1 MRGRGALFAAATVLF
16 LPGCSHI
23 TDGGECLGG
32 GPPGI
37 VPIDLS
43 GTWAGTVRDAISVR
57 FELRQANMVDAL
69 DQYGDI
75 TGTVSITIPGPVETS
90 GSVEGWTHGTAGHC
104 DESRITGQSFRV
116 FGHLTVMPT
125 DQIELPLHIDML
137 YGTVD
142 GGEIDVG
149 LIYTGPTAVTFD
161 ENGKVTGIELDSFTG
176 TALKLTRAVGRN
188 TR

>member
-1 MRGRGALFAAATVLF
+1 MRGGWALFAAATVLV
-16 LPGCSHI
+16 LLGCSPI
-23 TDGGECLGG
+23 TDGDECLGG
-32 GPPGI
+32 GPPEI

-43 GTWAGTVRDAISVR
+43 GTWTGTVRDAIAVR
-57 FELRQANMVDAL
+57 FELKQANMVDTL

-75 TGTVSITIPGPVETS
+75 TGTVTITIPGPVEAS
-90 GSVEGWTHGTAGHC
+90 GSVEGWTHGTASHC

-137 YGTVD
+137 YGTVEGD
-142 GGEIDVG
+142 EIHIG
-149 LIYTGPTAVTFD
+149 LIYNGPTAVTFD
-161 ENGKVTGIELDSFTG
+161 ENGKVTGIELDSFTD
-176 TALKLTRAVGRN
+176 TAFKLTRGEGQN

>member
-1 MRGRGALFAAATVLF
+1 MRGGGALFAAATVLV
-16 LPGCSHI
+16 LLSCSPI
-23 TDGGECLGG
+23 TEGDECVGSG
-32 GPPGI
+32 APEI

-43 GTWAGTVRDAISVR
+43 GTWTGTVRDVIAVR
-57 FELRQANMVDAL
+57 FELRQANMVNAL

-90 GSVEGWTHGTAGHC
+90 GSVEGWTHGTADHC

-116 FGHLTVMPT
+116 FAHLTVRPT
-125 DQIELPLHIDML
+125 DQLELPLHIDML
-137 YGTVD
+137 YGTVEE
-142 GGEIDVG
+142 GEIDVG

-161 ENGKVTGIELDSFTG
+161 ENGKVTGIEFDSFRD
-176 TALKLTRAVGRN
+176 TALKLTRGAGQN

>member
-1 MRGRGALFAAATVLF
+1 MRGRGALFAAATVLV
-16 LPGCSHI
+16 LPGCSHV

-32 GPPGI
+32 GPPEI

-43 GTWAGTVRDAISVR
+43 GTWTGTVRDVIFVR

-75 TGTVSITIPGPVETS
+75 TGTVSITIPGPVEAS

-104 DESRITGQSFRV
+104 DESWITGQSFRV

-125 DQIELPLHIDML
+125 DQLELPLHIDML
-137 YGTVD
+137 YGTVE

-161 ENGKVTGIELDSFTG
+161 ENGKVTGIELDSFTD
-176 TALKLTRAVGRN
+176 TALKLTRAEGRN